1 MEPSILSPEMA
12 KDVANFIENF
22 ENKHK
27 YSVNITVGGL
37 TSSIN
42 IVDNPERVSLKDLSN
57 FVVMCMHEFNK
68 SLIVYNDL
76 SNVKTRKRDVLIW
89 IQLFSYLAWKY
100 GYSKSNIARFLNKN
114 HATIIHS
121 IKTIENFRDTNDVE
135 FVAIYKH
142 FENYLKNY
150 VGTTTGDTDRQTY
163 TKSAIA
169 SICN

>member
-42 IVDNPERVSLKDLSN
+42 IVDNPERVSFKDLSN

-68 SLIVYNDL
+68 SLIIYNNL
-76 SNVKTRKRDVLIW
+76 
-89 IQLFSYLAWKY
+89 Y
-100 GYSKSNIARFLNKN
+100 
-114 HATIIHS
+114 II
-121 IKTIENFRDTNDVE
+121 F
-135 FVAIYKH
+135 
-142 FENYLKNY
+142 Y
-150 VGTTTGDTDRQTY
+150 V
-163 TKSAIA
+163 I
-169 SICN
+169 